1 MPAKRE
7 AKKHRRAE
15 KQGRRESRLNGRE
28 PQPTKRPDEVFMT
41 FKQTYHDHFCASLNG
56 VWLSGSNSIK
66 AVPRVVALASEAKQ
80 CLICATHGPVVK
92 RIGPA

>member
-56 VWLSGSNSIK
+56 DLWIRLRKLHYAEHKLVYFEVLRRG
-66 AVPRVVALASEAKQ
+66 
-80 CLICATHGPVVK
+80 
-92 RIGPA
+92 